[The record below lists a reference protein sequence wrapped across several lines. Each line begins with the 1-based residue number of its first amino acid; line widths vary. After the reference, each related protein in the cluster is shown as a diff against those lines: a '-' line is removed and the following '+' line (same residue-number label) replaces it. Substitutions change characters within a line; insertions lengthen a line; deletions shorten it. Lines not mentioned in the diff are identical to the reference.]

1 MARERVAWGSCF
13 SDRGMAPPFSEVIV
27 MNWLAIALVAL
38 LAIYIVLWSIDR
50 WVVQPRL
57 RAKGLGEPVKKND
70 PKKHDGPKG
79 PRKDL

>member
-1 MARERVAWGSCF
+1 
-13 SDRGMAPPFSEVIV
+13 
-27 MNWLAIALVAL
+27 MNLLAITLVAL
-38 LAIYIVLWSIDR
+38 LAIYIVLWSVDR

-70 PKKHDGPKG
+70 PRKSDGPKG